1 MKRGR
6 PTPGLQLWP
15 EQEWHRLTTDETLV
29 KLDSDLDHGL
39 SATTADTRLAEYG
52 PNTITPQKGTGP
64 LRRALAQF
72 NQPLVI
78 ILILAGTV
86 TAVLEEWVD
95 AGVIFGVVVINAV
108 VGYLQESKAVK
119 AIEALSRTM
128 TAEATVLRD
137 GRRMR
142 LSASELVPGDVVVLQ
157 AGDKIPADVRLTYSR
172 DLRVDESALTGESV
186 PVGKETAP
194 LAAETELA
202 DRVNMAYASSLV
214 TGGQG
219 AGVVIATGD
228 ATEVGRISHLI
239 SETAEIATPLT
250 RKIAQFSKVLL
261 FVILGLALITAVVG
275 IVRGEAVV
283 DMFMAAVAL
292 AVGAIPEGLP
302 AAVTITLAIGVSR
315 MARRQAIIRKLPAVE
330 TLGST
335 TVICSDKT
343 GTLTENQMT
352 VQRMVTRDGVFT
364 VTGGGYA
371 PEGEV
376 LEAGGAAAGGGRAA
390 LKAMLRAGVLCNDSS
405 LYEEEGHWHVNGD
418 PTEGALLVSAA
429 KAGIDREEL
438 EHDHPRLDTVPFES
452 EHQYMATL
460 HGVRQGDDNS
470 HVAYIKGAVEKVV
483 ARCSSELGHDG
494 SLIDL
499 EPGRIESVATEMAS
513 NGLRVLA
520 FARKDLPAE
529 VNEITHA
536 DVEEGLV
543 FLGLQGMIDPPRREA
558 LQAIE
563 ACHAAGVQVKMIT
576 GDHVVTAVA
585 IADQLNLRSPGS
597 TFTEA
602 VAAMSGAE
610 LAVLSDE
617 ELVKTVEHTHVFARV
632 TPEQKL
638 RLVNALQ
645 NQDHVVAMTGDGV
658 NDAPALR
665 QADIGVAMG
674 TTGTEVAKEAADM
687 VLTDDNFASIEAA
700 VEEGRGVFDN
710 LTKFIA
716 WTLPTNVGEGLV
728 ILAAVFA
735 GVALPILPVQ
745 ILWINMTTA
754 ILLGL
759 MLAFE
764 PKEIGIM
771 ERPPR
776 SPRAPIL
783 DRALIERIVIV
794 GALLLIGAF
803 GLYEL
808 AERTGH
814 SLAEARTVAVNVFVL
829 GEMFYLFN
837 CRSLALPSWRM
848 SLRTNHLLLA
858 GVVAM
863 TALQLLYTYLPG
875 MNSLFGSAPIDGGL
889 WAWVIGA
896 ALAIH
901 IIVEIEKA
909 IRRRHM
915 RR

>member
-1 MKRGR
+1 MKATRVGAPALKRGR

-330 TLGST
+330 
-335 TVICSDKT
+335 
-343 GTLTENQMT
+343 
-352 VQRMVTRDGVFT
+352 
-364 VTGGGYA
+364 
-371 PEGEV
+371 P
-376 LEAGGAAAGGGRAA
+376 
-390 LKAMLRAGVLCNDSS
+390 
-405 LYEEEGHWHVNGD
+405 
-418 PTEGALLVSAA
+418 
-429 KAGIDREEL
+429 
-438 EHDHPRLDTVPFES
+438 
-452 EHQYMATL
+452 
-460 HGVRQGDDNS
+460 
-470 HVAYIKGAVEKVV
+470 
-483 ARCSSELGHDG
+483 
-494 SLIDL
+494 
-499 EPGRIESVATEMAS
+499 
-513 NGLRVLA
+513 
-520 FARKDLPAE
+520 
-529 VNEITHA
+529 
-536 DVEEGLV
+536 
-543 FLGLQGMIDPPRREA
+543 
-558 LQAIE
+558 
-563 ACHAAGVQVKMIT
+563 
-576 GDHVVTAVA
+576 
-585 IADQLNLRSPGS
+585 
-597 TFTEA
+597 
-602 VAAMSGAE
+602 
-610 LAVLSDE
+610 
-617 ELVKTVEHTHVFARV
+617 
-632 TPEQKL
+632 
-638 RLVNALQ
+638 
-645 NQDHVVAMTGDGV
+645 
-658 NDAPALR
+658 
-665 QADIGVAMG
+665 
-674 TTGTEVAKEAADM
+674 
-687 VLTDDNFASIEAA
+687 
-700 VEEGRGVFDN
+700 
-710 LTKFIA
+710 
-716 WTLPTNVGEGLV
+716 
-728 ILAAVFA
+728 
-735 GVALPILPVQ
+735 
-745 ILWINMTTA
+745 
-754 ILLGL
+754 
-759 MLAFE
+759 
-764 PKEIGIM
+764 
-771 ERPPR
+771 
-776 SPRAPIL
+776 
-783 DRALIERIVIV
+783 
-794 GALLLIGAF
+794 
-803 GLYEL
+803 
-808 AERTGH
+808 
-814 SLAEARTVAVNVFVL
+814 
-829 GEMFYLFN
+829 
-837 CRSLALPSWRM
+837 
-848 SLRTNHLLLA
+848 
-858 GVVAM
+858 
-863 TALQLLYTYLPG
+863 
-875 MNSLFGSAPIDGGL
+875 
-889 WAWVIGA
+889 
-896 ALAIH
+896 
-901 IIVEIEKA
+901 
-909 IRRRHM
+909 
-915 RR
+915 